1 MDVAGSSPLARGLH
15 YLEDQ
20 LDLES
25 RIIPARAGFTRGV
38 VPAAP
43 RQTDHPRSRGVYFA
57 RGYFNEWEPGSS
69 PLARGLLCHTSSCRL
84 NMGIIPAR
92 AGFTP
97 RKRIAPSER
106 PDHPRSRGVYRMRW
120 PFAVQIRGSSPLAR
134 GLRSII
140 SRGREP
146 HRIIPARAGFTIS
159 PVNWSKDSPDHPRSR
174 GVYLEED
181 SGFVTFLGSSPLARG
196 LLRIRERV
204 QMRSRIIPARAGF
217 TGTAMFL

>member
-1 MDVAGSSPLARGLH
+1 MAR
-15 YLEDQ
+15 Q
-20 LDLES
+20 
-25 RIIPARAGFTRGV
+25 PAF
-38 VPAAP
+38 AAA
-43 RQTDHPRSRGVYFA
+43 DHPRSRGVYA
-57 RGYFNEWEPGSS
+57 ALESASVDVAGSS